1 METNNFS
8 RLKYIDSDLY
18 KLATESEKYLY
29 SDHQSVLFKLRLFG
43 EYFVKY
49 IYNDLRLPNNPR
61 ISFCD
66 RLQQPDFCK
75 AVPTDISDKLNVLRV
90 YGNKAAHQVLDHGQ
104 DSVNHCLKEAYLLG
118 KWLYFKMDPNALEYP
133 EFILPEKVTTAPIIE
148 SINLD
153 AELKSVFDDP
163 DGTLAKQN
171 KLYQDID
178 SETRYEITEE
188 RAKEYTSVIEKHQIE
203 LYPEETRKHYRLLDE
218 YIGYELTSGQKKLVE
233 ELESFI
239 NNDSQHIFLLKGYA
253 GTGKTFILKG
263 LVNYLRSIGRSSSLS
278 APTGKAAL
286 VLREKTGKVATTVHS
301 MVYSL
306 DQLEEYGENK
316 ESETFKL
323 IFQLKDNE
331 NPTDHVYLIDE
342 SSLLSNAVND
352 NEFIRF
358 GSGRL
363 LDDLMHFINLD
374 SNDHKKKV
382 IFIGDD
388 AQLAPVKMD
397 YSPALAKE
405 YFVDIYGSDCP
416 IQEFKLTE
424 VVRQKAS
431 SLILK
436 NALRIRDD
444 LSQDIFNQLSIEQ
457 DDSEVISLQTN
468 QFLNAYMMN
477 CDNRIDEDS
486 IVIASKNDT
495 VCTYNKLIREA
506 LFPEEEEVVP
516 GDRIMF
522 TKNTFIEGKRVY
534 NGEFATI
541 VSVGEVE
548 KRVISLN
555 KDTQIPLNFR
565 SVEIE
570 FINEAGIRTVAW
582 TLLIE
587 DLLASPNSTLTTDE
601 QKALYRDFCIRNGNA
616 LTALSKKIKEDTE
629 DSNGKSNRIKYINSN
644 ERLQIMKDDRY
655 FNAVQAKYG
664 YAITC
669 HKAQGSEWKTV
680 FLDPHYYQNILSANG
695 FRWLYT
701 GLTRASDKLYLI
713 NWSDITVDSSIKLDE
728 LNVDDVRKEL
738 EAKLR
743 KQCDVGLHL
752 GFEIDSLS
760 GISRGICEAIV
771 RVLPEESCIVSSVV
785 PHDYHDIYTIY
796 IGGSIEK
803 YRVYYNGKRIISRI
817 LPDSNNNTNHLESG
831 LNTLVGTLISCD
843 STQHNAEIDTQ
854 TIIQNARFQAGY
866 EEFLQSYSQALAEKL
881 SALDIK
887 IGKIECKPFCV
898 RYTFVRGNGSITLD
912 IYYNGKKRFSSTKF
926 IEKLCNDSG
935 LSADIKT
942 ILENGVS
949 K

>member
-29 SDHQSVLFKLRLFG
+29 SDHQSSLMKLRVFG
-43 EYFVKY
+43 EYFVKN

-61 ISFCD
+61 LSFCD
-66 RLQQPDFCK
+66 KLQQPDFCK
-75 AVPTDISDKLNVLRV
+75 AVPTEISDKLNVIRV
-90 YGNKAAHQVLDHGQ
+90 YGNKAAHQVLDYGQ
-104 DSVNHCLKEAYLLG
+104 DAVNHCLKEAYLLG

-133 EFILPEKVTTAPIIE
+133 EFTLPEKTSNAPKAE
-148 SINLD
+148 PVNLD
-153 AELKSVFDDP
+153 DALKSVFDDP
-163 DGTLAKQN
+163 DGNLARQN
-171 KLYQDID
+171 QMYKDID
-178 SETRYEITEE
+178 SETRHEITEE
-188 RAKEYTSVIEKHQIE
+188 RAKEYTNVIKKHQIE
-203 LYPEETRKHYRLLDE
+203 LYPEETRKHYQLLDE
-218 YIGYELTSGQKKLVE
+218 YIGYELTSGQKALVK
-233 ELESFI
+233 ELETFI
-239 NNDSQHIFLLKGYA
+239 NDDSKHIFLLKGYA

-286 VLREKTGKVATTVHS
+286 VLREKTGKIATTVHS
-301 MVYSL
+301 MLYSL
-306 DQLEEYGENK
+306 DQLEEYGEDK
-316 ESETFKL
+316 EAETFKL
-323 IFQLKDNE
+323 IFQLKEND
-331 NPTDHVYLIDE
+331 NPTNHVYLIDE
-342 SSLLSNAVND
+342 SSLLSNAIND

-388 AQLAPVKMD
+388 AQLAPVRMNH
-397 YSPALAKE
+397 SPALVKE
-405 YFVDIYGSDCP
+405 YFVSIYGPDFP
-416 IQEFKLTE
+416 IQEFQLTE

-436 NALRIRDD
+436 NALRIRED
-444 LSQDIFNQLSIEQ
+444 LAQDLFNKLTIEQ

-477 CDNRIDEDS
+477 CDNKIDEDS
-486 IVIASKNDT
+486 IVIASKNDM
-495 VCTYNKLIREA
+495 VCTYNKMIRES
-506 LFPEEEEVVP
+506 LFPEEDCVVP

-522 TKNTFIEGKRVY
+522 TKNTFIDGKRVY

-541 VSVGEVE
+541 ISVGNVE

-555 KDTQIPLNFR
+555 KETQIPLSFR
-565 SVEIE
+565 RVEVE
-570 FINEAGIRTVAW
+570 FINEAGVRTVAW
-582 TLLIE
+582 TLLLE
-587 DLLASPNSTLTTDE
+587 HLLDSPTSTLTTDE
-601 QKALYRDFCIRNGNA
+601 QKALYRDFCIRNGEA
-616 LTALSKKIKEDTE
+616 LSALSKKIKEEAIDQNT
-629 DSNGKSNRIKYINSN
+629 KSNKLKFINNN

-680 FLDPHYYQNILSANG
+680 FLDPHFYQNILSASG

-701 GLTRASDKLYLI
+701 GLTRAADKLYLI

-728 LNVDDVRKEL
+728 LYIDDARKEL
-738 EAKLR
+738 EDKLR
-743 KQCDVGLHL
+743 KDCDVDLHVA
-752 GFEIDSLS
+752 FDIDTLS
-760 GISRGICEAIV
+760 GISREICEVIV
-771 RVLPEESCIVSSVV
+771 RVLPEDSCIIESIAQ
-785 PHDYHDIYTIY
+785 HDYHDIYTIY
-796 IGGSIEK
+796 IGGAIEK

-817 LPDSNNNTNHLESG
+817 LHDGNNNTNQLGPILDS
-831 LNTLVGTLISCD
+831 LVGTLVSAD
-843 STQHNAEIDTQ
+843 STHQTDMVDTLSV
-854 TIIQNARFQAGY
+854 IQNARFQTGY
-866 EEFLQSYSQALAEKL
+866 EEFLQSYSEALAKKL
-881 SALDIK
+881 NTLDIK
-887 IGKIECKPFCV
+887 IGSIECKPFCV
-898 RYTFVRGNGSITLD
+898 RYTFIRGKGSITLD
-912 IYYNGKKRFSSTKF
+912 IYYNGKKRISSTKF
-926 IEKLCNDSG
+926 IDRLCNDST
-935 LSADIKT
+935 LSADINT

>member
-29 SDHQSVLFKLRLFG
+29 SDHQSSLMKLRVFG
-43 EYFVKY
+43 EYFVKN

-61 ISFCD
+61 LSFCD
-66 RLQQPDFCK
+66 KLQQPDFCK
-75 AVPTDISDKLNVLRV
+75 AVPTEISDKLNVIRV
-90 YGNKAAHQVLDHGQ
+90 YGNKAAHQVLDYGQ
-104 DSVNHCLKEAYLLG
+104 DAVNHCLKEAYLLG

-133 EFILPEKVTTAPIIE
+133 EFTLPEKTSNAPKAE
-148 SINLD
+148 PVNLD
-153 AELKSVFDDP
+153 DALKSVFDDP
-163 DGTLAKQN
+163 DGNLARQN
-171 KLYQDID
+171 QMYKDID
-178 SETRYEITEE
+178 SETRHEITEE
-188 RAKEYTSVIEKHQIE
+188 RAKEYTNVIKKHQIE
-203 LYPEETRKHYRLLDE
+203 LYPEETRKHYQLLDE
-218 YIGYELTSGQKKLVE
+218 YIGYELTSGQKALVK
-233 ELESFI
+233 ELETFI
-239 NNDSQHIFLLKGYA
+239 NDDSKHIFLLKGYA

-286 VLREKTGKVATTVHS
+286 VLREKTGKIATTVHS
-301 MVYSL
+301 MLYSL
-306 DQLEEYGENK
+306 DQLEEYGEDK
-316 ESETFKL
+316 EAETFKL
-323 IFQLKDNE
+323 IFQLKEND
-331 NPTDHVYLIDE
+331 NPTNHVYLIDE
-342 SSLLSNAVND
+342 SSLLSNAIND

-388 AQLAPVKMD
+388 AQLAPVRMNH
-397 YSPALAKE
+397 SPALVKE
-405 YFVDIYGSDCP
+405 YFASIYGPDFP
-416 IQEFKLTE
+416 IQEFQLTE

-436 NALRIRDD
+436 NALRIRED
-444 LSQDIFNQLSIEQ
+444 LAQDLFNKLTIEQ

-477 CDNRIDEDS
+477 CDNKIDEDS
-486 IVIASKNDT
+486 IVIASKNDM
-495 VCTYNKLIREA
+495 VCTYNKMIRES
-506 LFPEEEEVVP
+506 LFPEEDCVVP

-522 TKNTFIEGKRVY
+522 TKNTFIDGKRVY

-541 VSVGEVE
+541 ISVGNVE

-555 KDTQIPLNFR
+555 KETQIPLSFR
-565 SVEIE
+565 RVEVE

-582 TLLIE
+582 TLLLE
-587 DLLASPNSTLTTDE
+587 HLLDSPTSTLTTDE
-601 QKALYRDFCIRNGNA
+601 QKALYRDFCIRNGEA
-616 LTALSKKIKEDTE
+616 LSALSKKIKEEAIDQNT
-629 DSNGKSNRIKYINSN
+629 KSNKLKFINNN

-680 FLDPHYYQNILSANG
+680 FLDPHFYQNILSASG

-701 GLTRASDKLYLI
+701 GLTRAADKLYLI

-728 LNVDDVRKEL
+728 LYIDDARKEL
-738 EAKLR
+738 EDKLR
-743 KQCDVGLHL
+743 KDCDVDLHVA
-752 GFEIDSLS
+752 FDIDTLS
-760 GISRGICEAIV
+760 GISREICEVIV
-771 RVLPEESCIVSSVV
+771 RVLPEDSCIIESIAQ
-785 PHDYHDIYTIY
+785 HDYHDIYTIY
-796 IGGSIEK
+796 IGGAIEK

-817 LPDSNNNTNHLESG
+817 LHDGNNNTNQLGPILDS
-831 LNTLVGTLISCD
+831 LVGTLVSAD
-843 STQHNAEIDTQ
+843 STHQTDMVDTLSV
-854 TIIQNARFQAGY
+854 IQNARFQTGY
-866 EEFLQSYSQALAEKL
+866 EEFLQSYSEALAKKL
-881 SALDIK
+881 NTLDIK
-887 IGKIECKPFCV
+887 IGSIECKPFCV
-898 RYTFVRGNGSITLD
+898 RYTFIRGKGSITLD
-912 IYYNGKKRFSSTKF
+912 IYYNGKKRISSTKF
-926 IEKLCNDSG
+926 IDRLCNDST
-935 LSADIKT
+935 LSADINT